1 MTQSIDS
8 PVISHPARLA
18 YADVAPGTMAALSAL
33 QSAVNKSGLEKATVE
48 LAKLRASQINGCSF
62 CLDMH
67 FRDAV
72 AAGERLERLYLL
84 DAWEESPVYTARERA
99 ALRWT
104 EAVTRLS
111 EGAGVSD
118 AVFAEARR
126 EFSEN
131 ELAELTLALVAINA
145 WNRFN
150 VAFRTPPAL
159 KEPTHA

>member
-1 MTQSIDS
+1 MTSFAES
-8 PVISHPARLA
+8 PVVTHPPRLA
-18 YADVAPGTMAALSAL
+18 YADVAPETMTALSAL
-33 QSAVNKSGLEKATVE
+33 QRAVNVSPLERPTVE
-48 LAKLRASQINGCSF
+48 LAKLRASQINGCAF

-67 FRDAV
+67 FRDAI

-84 DAWEESPVYTARERA
+84 DAWRESPVYTARERA

-111 EGAGVSD
+111 EGTVSD
-118 AVFAEARR
+118 EDFAEARR
-126 EFSEN
+126 EFTEE
-131 ELAELTLALVAINA
+131 ELAQLTLAIVAINA

-159 KEPTHA
+159 KE

>member
-1 MTQSIDS
+1 MTSSTHS
-8 PVISHPARLA
+8 PVVSHPARLA
-18 YADVAPGTMAALSAL
+18 YADVAPRTMSALLAL
-33 QSAVNKSGLEKATVE
+33 QSAVNASGLEKATVE
-48 LAKLRASQINGCSF
+48 LAKLRASQINGCAF

-72 AAGERLERLYLL
+72 AAGEKLERLYLL

-111 EGAGVSD
+111 EGAGVPD

-126 EFSEN
+126 EFSEA

-159 KEPTHA
+159 QDRPSA

>member
-72 AAGERLERLYLL
+72 AASFRKTNSRNSRWRWLRSMPGI
-84 DAWEESPVYTARERA
+84 ASTWPSARHP
-99 ALRWT
+99 L
-104 EAVTRLS
+104 
-111 EGAGVSD
+111 
-118 AVFAEARR
+118 
-126 EFSEN
+126 
-131 ELAELTLALVAINA
+131 
-145 WNRFN
+145 
-150 VAFRTPPAL
+150 
-159 KEPTHA
+159 